1 MHERTLI
8 LSQPPAARVPTNVAE
23 CWLASGRVRHALRAA
38 GVEEDYLTGSGA
50 DFEKLA
56 SLLEALPSLQGSPL
70 YDAVTT
76 ELQALGCTLPPNAK
90 NAAAIWQETAALL
103 AARAQ
108 RPEDH
113 LAAANIDAVLVA
125 TSPLDFD
132 KNTFYPLNGIEK
144 CRIRPLFSPDDVL
157 TITSREFAKGIRAL
171 GERVGVEICDLH
183 TLCEALERMLDDF
196 VAVGCKEALHST
208 LVQEGYCR
216 PDPYHA
222 GEILHRALTEKKP
235 AFSPCEVAL
244 FHAQMM
250 RFLGIAYAKRG
261 MRLYLLPPTGTMVSN
276 LSDVAKCDKIN
287 TVGALNTENG
297 FCELLFY
304 LFECGGLP
312 ETVIGLSPAT
322 PYGILRRISGHFPP
336 LDGKPRVLWGIDG
349 EWCTAADVAAIA
361 RAICRES
368 AADTFVGI
376 LRDTEGFLTAPVTR
390 MLSAVAAFC

>member
-1 MHERTLI
+1 MRERTLV
-8 LSQPPAARVPTNVAE
+8 LSQPRATRVPANVAE
-23 CWLASGRVRHALRAA
+23 CWLANGHVRRALRAA

-56 SLLEALPSLQGSPL
+56 TLLEALPSLQGSPL

-76 ELQALGCTLPPNAK
+76 ELQALGCTLLPNGE

-108 RPEDH
+108 RPADYLE
-113 LAAANIDAVLVA
+113 AADVDAALVA

-132 KNTFYPLNGIEK
+132 KNTFYPLNGMKK
-144 CRIRPLFSPDDVL
+144 CQIRPLFSPDDVL
-157 TITSREFAKGIRAL
+157 TVTRRDFAEGIRAL
-171 GERVGVEICDLH
+171 GARVEVKICDLH

-196 VAVGCKEALHST
+196 AAAGCKEALHST

-235 AFSPCEVAL
+235 AFSPCEIAL

-261 MRLYLLPPTGTMVSN
+261 MRLYLLPPIGTMASN
-276 LSDVAKCDKIN
+276 LSGVAKYDKIN
-287 TVGALNTENG
+287 TVSGLNPENG

-304 LFECGGLP
+304 LLECGGLP

-349 EWCTAADVAAIA
+349 EWCTAADIAAIA
-361 RAICRES
+361 QAICRES
-368 AADTFVGI
+368 AADTFVGV
-376 LRDTEGFLTAPVTR
+376 LRDAEGFLTAPVTR
-390 MLSAVAAFC
+390 MLRSVL

>member
-8 LSQPPAARVPTNVAE
+8 LSQPPSSRAPVNVAE
-23 CWLASGRVRHALRAA
+23 CWLANDGVCRILRAA
-38 GVEEDYLTGSGA
+38 GVEECFVTGNGA
-50 DFEKLA
+50 DYEKLA
-56 SLLEALPSLQGSPL
+56 ALLEALPSLQASPL

-76 ELQALGCTLPPNAK
+76 ELQALGCTLTPNGE
-90 NAAAIWQETAALL
+90 NAAAIWQGTTSLL
-103 AARAQ
+103 GARAQ
-108 RPEDH
+108 SPVDY
-113 LAAANIDAVLVA
+113 LATANVDAVLVA
-125 TSPLDFD
+125 TSPLNFD
-132 KNTFYPLNGIEK
+132 KNAFYPLNGMGK
-144 CRIRPLFSPDDVL
+144 CQIRPLFSPDDVL

-171 GERVGVEICDLH
+171 GERTGVTVSDLD
-183 TLCEALERMLDDF
+183 TLCGALECALDDF
-196 VAVGCKEALHST
+196 AAAGCKEAMHST

-261 MRLYLLPPTGTMVSN
+261 MRLYLLPPTGA
-276 LSDVAKCDKIN
+276 LSSCLAASKENGKIN
-287 TVGALNTENG
+287 TVSGLNTENG

-312 ETVIGLSPAT
+312 ETVIALSPAT
-322 PYGILRRISGHFPP
+322 PYGILRRISGHFPA

-349 EWCTAADVAAIA
+349 EWCTAADVATIA

-368 AADTFVGI
+368 AADTFVGV

-390 MLSAVAAFC
+390 MLRSVL

>member
-8 LSQPPAARVPTNVAE
+8 LSQPPASRVPVNVAE
-23 CWLASGRVRHALRAA
+23 CWLANDGVCRILRAA
-38 GVEEDYLTGSGA
+38 GVEECFVTGNGA
-50 DFEKLA
+50 DYEKLA
-56 SLLEALPSLQGSPL
+56 ALLEALPSLQSSPL

-76 ELQALGCTLPPNAK
+76 ELQALDCTLTPNGE
-90 NAAAIWQETAALL
+90 NAAAIWQETTSLL
-103 AARAQ
+103 GACAQ
-108 RPEDH
+108 NPVDY
-113 LAAANIDAVLVA
+113 LAAANVDAVLVA
-125 TSPLDFD
+125 TSLLDFD
-132 KNTFYPLNGIEK
+132 KNAFYPLNGIEK
-144 CRIRPLFSPDDVL
+144 CQIRPLFSPDDVL
-157 TITSREFAKGIRAL
+157 SITRRNFAESIRAL
-171 GERVGVEICDLH
+171 GERTGVTVSDLD
-183 TLCEALERMLDDF
+183 TLRRALECALDDF
-196 VAVGCKEALHST
+196 AAAGCKEALHST

-235 AFSPCEVAL
+235 AFSPGEVAL

-261 MRLYLLPPTGTMVSN
+261 MRLYLLPPTGA
-276 LSDVAKCDKIN
+276 LSSRLAAAKENVKIN
-287 TVGALNTENG
+287 TVSGLNPENG

-322 PYGILRRISGHFPP
+322 PYGILRHISGHFPP

-349 EWCTAADVAAIA
+349 EWCTAADVATIA

-376 LRDTEGFLTAPVTR
+376 LRDAEGFLTAPVTR
-390 MLSAVAAFC
+390 MLRSVM